1 MRPLQDHAV
10 AMQVP
15 RLPSSLQG
23 NRTTVPQP
31 VYRAATSK
39 VRFKVRNL

>member
-23 NRTTVPQP
+23 NPTTVP